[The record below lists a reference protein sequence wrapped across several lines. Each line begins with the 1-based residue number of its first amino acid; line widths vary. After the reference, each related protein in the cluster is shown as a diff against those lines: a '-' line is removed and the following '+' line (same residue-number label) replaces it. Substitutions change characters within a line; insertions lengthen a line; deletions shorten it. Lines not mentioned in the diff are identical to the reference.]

1 MIWYD
6 MAYFLKEIIPLPKVL
21 LEGTSSPKT
30 TMETTRK
37 LIFVKTK
44 TGSFKKWI
52 QVLKSCWMCTYCQN
66 KSRISRIVG
75 VWPSL
80 KVWGILVRLVWLD
93 ATCDYHRPFGMLS
106 SCTSLATALTLRVWG
121 VIWALRGPVWQVN
134 LGDMGGQKSGIS
146 GGRWWRHQW
155 VHGRF
160 SVSNQPVYPSAI
172 FRVWLD
178 LCRYC
183 LWDYENP
190 IHVEMVWGR

>member
-1 MIWYD
+1 MNSSSQILLDVYILSKQISD
-6 MAYFLKEIIPLPKVL
+6 ISL
-21 LEGTSSPKT
+21 LEGQALRYEEFLSDWSDSMQRVIIIDLLECLAPA
-30 TMETTRK
+30 RH
-37 LIFVKTK
+37 LVQR
-44 TGSFKKWI
+44 WH
-52 QVLKSCWMCTYCQN
+52 
-66 KSRISRIVG
+66 
-75 VWPSL
+75 
-80 KVWGILVRLVWLD
+80 WG
-93 ATCDYHRPFGMLS
+93 Y
-106 SCTSLATALTLRVWG
+106 G
-121 VIWALRGPVWQVN
+121 VIWALRGPVWQVFT

-160 SVSNQPVYPSAI
+160 SVSNQPVYPSVI

>member
-1 MIWYD
+1 MN
-6 MAYFLKEIIPLPKVL
+6 
-21 LEGTSSPKT
+21 SSSFPAGVN
-30 TMETTRK
+30 
-37 LIFVKTK
+37 IV
-44 TGSFKKWI
+44 SFKTN
-52 QVLKSCWMCTYCQN
+52 LGYLF
-66 KSRISRIVG
+66 VG
-75 VWPSL
+75 VSPSL

-93 ATCDYHRPFGMLS
+93 ATCDYHRPFGMLG
-106 SCTSLATALTLRVWG
+106 SCTSLATALTLRVWC
-121 VIWALRGPVWQVN
+121 
-134 LGDMGGQKSGIS
+134 DMGIAIGVAGKLGRHGWKKSGIS